1 MGPQHEPLVH
11 VSAEPPSWPLIA
23 NGGANTK
30 SIKVFLDPEI
40 LKIPPRSTMQSVLR
54 GGYFRLDEE
63 RVYAIKCKSQRA

>member
-11 VSAEPPSWPLIA
+11 VSAEPSSWPLIA

-54 GGYFRLDEE
+54 GGLL
-63 RVYAIKCKSQRA
+63 